1 MSRTNHYSPYGPS
14 ILGWPDDFLHTYV
27 GLDDSLKLPSSEVGS
42 DDDSDDE
49 CEDRDRDQS
58 FGDSAWSYLR
68 SLRSRVRTMSYST
81 AFSGI
86 DSPGTSFAQIR
97 AALIAATHPRDSN
110 IHPEHV
116 HAMEPG
122 FRFQGVV
129 KLLSLFL

>member
-1 MSRTNHYSPYGPS
+1 MRQTNHYSPN

-42 DDDSDDE
+42 DDDTDSDAE
-49 CEDRDRDQS
+49 CEDRDQS

-97 AALIAATHPRDSN
+97 AALIAATRPRNSD

-122 FRFQGVV
+122 FIFQGVV
-129 KLLSLFL
+129 AFVLAAT